1 MTDVY
6 LLGPAKSISFHE
18 TPSEL
23 PEVQRLLEAWWKQ
36 FSIEKPSL
44 FNGRVLACRE
54 CELSPGGTI
63 RIAWYETDYAHY
75 MQRVAS
81 SPIATPARA
90 IFCSVALRATSGD
103 LLVGRM
109 AENTSSP
116 GRLQLPGGNVTIDR
130 TGLLSAD
137 SCAVDACREFQ
148 EEVGISLLPTQLV
161 LWRVKVGGRFDDV
174 GIIYLCD
181 LGMSEQKIREAFNLH
196 ARAEKQAGVSTEF
209 DELLF
214 VNTDYFLSATERDW
228 VDYLPSVASQL
239 GQPPTRGK
247 GS

>member
-1 MTDVY
+1 M
-6 LLGPAKSISFHE
+6 
-18 TPSEL
+18 
-23 PEVQRLLEAWWKQ
+23 
-36 FSIEKPSL
+36 
-44 FNGRVLACRE
+44 
-54 CELSPGGTI
+54 
-63 RIAWYETDYAHY
+63 
-75 MQRVAS
+75 
-81 SPIATPARA
+81 
-90 IFCSVALRATSGD
+90 
-103 LLVGRM
+103 
-109 AENTSSP
+109 
-116 GRLQLPGGNVTIDR
+116 
-130 TGLLSAD
+130 LSAD

-196 ARAEKQAGVSTEF
+196 ARAEKLAGVSTEF

-228 VDYLPSVASQL
+228 VDYLPRVASQL